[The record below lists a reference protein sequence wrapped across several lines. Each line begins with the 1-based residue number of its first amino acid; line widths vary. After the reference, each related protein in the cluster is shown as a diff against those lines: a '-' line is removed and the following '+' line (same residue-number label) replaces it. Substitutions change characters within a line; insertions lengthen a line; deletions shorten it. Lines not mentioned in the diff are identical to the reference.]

1 MLDILLDTG
10 ASKSYM
16 SKGFYMRH
24 PHLHK
29 YPKFNSTVKNL
40 QVGNRELVAT
50 LFVIPFIF
58 KVGKH
63 MFEVYTLV
71 SEIQQNMDIILGVK
85 NMFEIEGEISCHTSH
100 FRFLNRSLPIFTLST
115 HRIKVGAKAYVKAK
129 VPFIE
134 KLSGHAI
141 AKLLYK
147 GSLGT
152 MKIRLVDNLTVIQII
167 NNTPSTMYLSP
178 EESIGIVDLRS
189 LGYYNIK
196 PQVMHFNL
204 TSIHNLFSKWNLDL
218 RFEEH
223 FAKISMQN
231 IHYQKR
237 EIVRKSSDPYPW
249 LDEDDPMR
257 DMTDEE
263 ILHWY
268 IDLSKSH
275 LTRKEKE
282 EVMDLIVAYKKAFSL
297 RDEIGKCPDIK
308 VNIEVNNP
316 STFFVR
322 PFPIAEEEKTSY
334 GQMYAEIGFVR
345 NPH

>member
-1 MLDILLDTG
+1 M
-10 ASKSYM
+10 
-16 SKGFYMRH
+16 
-24 PHLHK
+24 
-29 YPKFNSTVKNL
+29 
-40 QVGNRELVAT
+40 
-50 LFVIPFIF
+50 
-58 KVGKH
+58 
-63 MFEVYTLV
+63 
-71 SEIQQNMDIILGVK
+71 
-85 NMFEIEGEISCHTSH
+85 
-100 FRFLNRSLPIFTLST
+100 
-115 HRIKVGAKAYVKAK
+115 GAKAYVKAK

-134 KLSGHAI
+134 KLFGHAI

-152 MKIRLVDNLTVIQII
+152 MKIRLVGNLTVIQII

-189 LGYYNIK
+189 LGYCNIK

-204 TSIHNLFSKWNLDL
+204 MGIHNLFLKWNLDL
-218 RFEEH
+218 TFEEH
-223 FAKISMQN
+223 FTKVSTQN
-231 IHYQKR
+231 VRYRRR
-237 EIVRKSSDPYPW
+237 EVVRKSSDPYPW
-249 LDEDDPMR
+249 LDEDDPRR

-275 LTRKEKE
+275 LTCKEKG

-308 VNIEVNNP
+308 VNIVVNNP

-322 PFPIAEEEKTSY
+322 PFPIAEEDKPLMDKCMQKLVSLGILTKNSTTHTSPVMLVARK
-334 GQMYAEIGFVR
+334 GNER
-345 NPH
+345 TSC